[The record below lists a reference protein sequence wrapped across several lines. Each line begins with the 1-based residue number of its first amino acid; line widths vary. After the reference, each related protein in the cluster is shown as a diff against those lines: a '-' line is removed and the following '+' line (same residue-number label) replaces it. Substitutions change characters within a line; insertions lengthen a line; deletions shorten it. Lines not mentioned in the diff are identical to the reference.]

1 LAAPRTDSLPAI
13 RPAEITEELNDVWGL
28 VVGYT
33 KQEVRAPLRGLG
45 KFMGW
50 GFAGLT
56 LNALGVLFAVLAI
69 LRAFEYESDRFHAY
83 WSFAPFAAA
92 FVLCALVLWLAFRS
106 ARKTPWKKEGDAK

>member
-1 LAAPRTDSLPAI
+1 MAAARTDSLPAI

-69 LRAFEYESDRFHAY
+69 LRAFETESDLFHAY
-83 WSFAPFAAA
+83 LSFVPFLVAFIVCF
-92 FVLCALVLWLAFRS
+92 FVLVLAWRS
-106 ARKTPWKKEGDAK
+106 ARRTPWKKEGDAK